1 MRKSLTQRTLEGA
14 AWIGGASVA
23 RLALRVVSVAI
34 LARLL
39 TPHEYGVVAGALIAM
54 DFASMIYGMGLA
66 PTLVQRRVVRPDH
79 VATAFFCALFV
90 ALLAAAGMWVAAP
103 LIADLL
109 QIPELTQILKV
120 LAWLTPF
127 GAFGVLSE
135 ALLARN
141 MRVKSVAIRPLFSF
155 TIANFLVAIPLAWY
169 GFGYWSLI
177 AMQGVDIVVSAAML
191 GFAAR
196 KLLVWPRFSRRAFSE
211 LWRLSLGFTVNQP
224 FIYLSQNSD
233 RFIIGRVLGTATLGI
248 YTRASFFTNTAT
260 TLFGSITRLSVFPA
274 MAKVQQDEARLRSAL
289 LKSFSLLALLTLP
302 VSAFCVIF
310 APELVDLLLG
320 PKWHSAVAPF
330 AILSGTLYLSLAWR
344 NCATLFQALGHPYWM
359 TTAHICRAAA
369 LIVGIWWI
377 APYGLTAI
385 CTVIGVVIGLT
396 LAIMLVIV
404 KYAID
409 LPLRSVAAAHVRPL
423 MMTAATSGLC
433 LTAKALLPE
442 LPGPAL
448 VMLTLALL
456 LSSTCIFVFFNQER
470 VLGFDGALALH
481 RPRKGEG

>member
-1 MRKSLTQRTLEGA
+1 
-14 AWIGGASVA
+14 
-23 RLALRVVSVAI
+23 
-34 LARLL
+34 
-39 TPHEYGVVAGALIAM
+39 
-54 DFASMIYGMGLA
+54 
-66 PTLVQRRVVRPDH
+66 

-90 ALLAAAGMWVAAP
+90 ALLGAAGMWVAAP
-103 LIADLL
+103 LIAELL

-155 TIANFLVAIPLAWY
+155 TISNFLVAIPLAWY

-177 AMQGVDIVVSAAML
+177 AMQGVDIVVGAVML

-211 LWRLSLGFTVNQP
+211 IWRLSLGFSVNQP

-260 TLFGSITRLSVFPA
+260 TLFGNITRLSVFPA
-274 MAKVQQDEARLRSAL
+274 MAKVQQDEARLRNAL

-330 AILSGTLYLSLAWR
+330 AIMSGTLYLSLAWR

-385 CTVIGVVIGLT
+385 CTVIGIVIGLT

-404 KYAID
+404 KYAIA
-409 LPLRSVAAAHVRPL
+409 LPLRSVAAAHLRPL
-423 MMTAATSGLC
+423 MTTAATSGLC

-448 VMLTLALL
+448 VIVTLVLL
-456 LSSTCIFVFFNQER
+456 VSSTFVFVLFNQDR
-470 VLGFDGALALH
+470 VFGSAKALAFH
-481 RPRKGEG
+481 RPHIGGR